1 MRNVAHAFL
10 YRADGEPRLVLP
22 GVLAVVVAFVVALS
36 AITFASRPRTDEQ
49 RAAALVH
56 SGHAGQGE
64 RIYARLA
71 RARPTVNVVVALV
84 EAHEVARLQKLAK
97 KRNDGGIPGGGGES
111 GLPSPDEPMSD
122 EELEALLD
130 GLPEEISLVARFSRG
145 LALRAIPPQIH
156 DKVAEQAARNP
167 PTPWTNHLLGQEAE
181 QQGHHAEAAAFYEK
195 EGVTFYEHRG
205 DVDEALQLWMAL
217 DAWDVVRERLSHAA
231 ISEAAGARIKYRV
244 AVHDQD
250 WRAAV
255 RWLPAVWAP
264 RLDGA
269 GVAMS
274 GITALAW
281 AFFCARLGK
290 ARARPAFRLPLYAV
304 AFVLGVASILPTVLL
319 IAIEEA
325 KLKLVE
331 TGDPARD
338 LLFFVFGV
346 GFREEAAKLLLFL
359 PLLPVLRRWGDKLD
373 VLVCGAM
380 VGLGFA
386 AEENLNY
393 LARDNL
399 HTGLGRFLTANFF
412 HMAMTGTLASALD
425 DFASDREKNAAA
437 FSRTVALVVAIHGG
451 YDFLLSHDEY
461 GGSYLAMTAFVIVTR
476 MFLTAVDGA
485 RRRADRGVTPLHA
498 FIVAVGVVVGVSL
511 AYGIVAVGPGA
522 ALLVVGSGL
531 LGDAIIVYVFVRTLR
546 QI

>member
-1 MRNVAHAFL
+1 L
-10 YRADGEPRLVLP
+10 I
-22 GVLAVVVAFVVALS
+22 AVVVAFVVALS
-36 AITFASRPRTDEQ
+36 AITFASRPRTDAQ

-71 RARPTVNVVVALV
+71 REHPTVPGVLSLI

-97 KRNDGGIPGGGGES
+97 KHQDGSFTNPGGDS

-122 EELEALLD
+122 EELELLLD
-130 GLPEEISLVARFSRG
+130 ALPPDISLVARFSR
-145 LALRAIPPQIH
+145 ALVFHAVPPPIH
-156 DKVAEQAARNP
+156 DKVAEEASRQP
-167 PTPWTNHLLGQEAE
+167 PTPWMNHLLGQEAE
-181 QQGHHAEAAAFYEK
+181 QEGHHAEAAAFYEK
-195 EGVTFYEHRG
+195 EGISFYEHRE
-205 DVDEALQLWMAL
+205 DVDEALQLWIAL
-217 DAWDVVRERLSHAA
+217 DAWDIVRERLSQPA
-231 ISEAAGARIKYRV
+231 ISEAASARVKYRL
-244 AVHDQD
+244 AIHDQD
-250 WRAAV
+250 WRAAI

-264 RLDGA
+264 RLEGA
-269 GVAMS
+269 GIAMS

-290 ARARPAFRLPLYAV
+290 ARERPAFRLTVYAV
-304 AFVLGVASILPTVLL
+304 AFVLGVASVLPTVFL

-338 LLFFVFGV
+338 ILFFIFGV
-346 GFREEAAKLLLFL
+346 GLREEASKLLLFL
-359 PLLPVLRRWGDKLD
+359 PLLPLLRRWGDKLD

-393 LARDNL
+393 LAQENL

-412 HMAMTGTLASALD
+412 HMALTGTLASALD
-425 DFASDREKNAAA
+425 DFVADPEKNATS
-437 FSRTVALVVAIHGG
+437 FSRTAALVVAIHGG

-461 GGSYLAMTAFVIVTR
+461 GGSYLAMAAFVILTR
-476 MFLTAVDGA
+476 MFLGAVDSA
-485 RRRADRGVTPLHA
+485 RRRADRGITPLHA
-498 FIVAVGVVVGVSL
+498 FVVAIGVVVGVTL
-511 AYGIVAVGPGA
+511 AYGIVAVGPSA

-531 LGDAIIVYVFVRTLR
+531 LGDAIVVYVFVRTLR